1 MTTDPRWAEA
11 QKHEAEYWGNCLG
24 MRAWGEFT
32 KQEMYGR
39 EMGLFDDYGKDEVGN
54 DMQGEL
60 DLRGRHVLDIGGGP
74 VSMTLRCVN
83 AGRLFVA
90 DPLSWPASA
99 LRRYENY
106 GITFLQVPAEE
117 LPAPENDDSGRGLF
131 DEVWMYNVLQHV
143 DDPQK
148 VLKNAISHI
157 APGGKFRI
165 FEWIHIPADK
175 CHPHVLTPAMLLNGL
190 TGLRVDR
197 IRIPRLKE
205 FWSDANAFVG
215 VFSP

>member
-11 QKHEAEYWGNCLG
+11 QKHEADYWGNCLG
-24 MRAWGEFT
+24 MRAWGEFV

-39 EMGLFDDYGKDEVGN
+39 EMGLFEEYGKDEKGN
-54 DMQGEL
+54 DLLGEL
-60 DLRGRHVLDIGGGP
+60 DVRGRNVLDIGGGP
-74 VSMTLRCVN
+74 VSMTLRCIN

-99 LRRYENY
+99 LRRYANY
-106 GITFLQVPAEE
+106 GIKFIQCPAEE
-117 LPAPENDDSGRGLF
+117 LPEPGDKGLF

-148 VLKNAISHI
+148 VMQNAIRHI

-165 FEWIHIPADK
+165 FEWIYIKADK
-175 CHPHVLTPAMLLNGL
+175 CHPHVLSPEMLLEGL
-190 TGLRVDR
+190 TGLRVLSAR
-197 IRIPRLKE
+197 TPRLKE

-215 VFSP
+215 VFEP